1 MPRPFINLLMNVSKF
16 SDPDEWTP
24 ITPPDGWVLLPSVST
39 ANATKSNSTETT
51 TAMTAN
57 TTTADVPSIVMFP
70 DDTPTVISE
79 PPVMFPGST
88 LNPNFTTWED
98 IQKNISASSSTPGD
112 LSSMSTPGF
121 DEFTMRPELNM
132 SDYLQGLY
140 MFQVFGFSFVLGS
153 FKRSC
158 NVCYQ
163 LGQSQSHGSVL
174 NIKSVT
180 WYVEDGEE
188 FFF

>member
-1 MPRPFINLLMNVSKF
+1 MPRPFINLLMFVSKI

-39 ANATKSNSTETT
+39 GNTTKSNTTETT
-51 TAMTAN
+51 TPMTAN

-70 DDTPTVISE
+70 DDTPAVISE

-121 DEFTMRPELNM
+121 DEFTIRPELNM

-140 MFQVFGFSFVLGS
+140 MFQVFGFSFVL
-153 FKRSC
+153 
-158 NVCYQ
+158 
-163 LGQSQSHGSVL
+163 
-174 NIKSVT
+174 
-180 WYVEDGEE
+180 
-188 FFF
+188 